1 MKVSTVPGRLF
12 IFAVRAY
19 QCWVSPLVGPS
30 CRFSP
35 TCSEYA
41 VLAVKKYGAARGA
54 VKAAGRVCRC
64 HPLSAGGVDLP

>member
-19 QCWVSPLVGPS
+19 QCWVSPLLGPS

-54 VKAAGRVCRC
+54 AKAAGRVCRC

>member
-1 MKVSTVPGRLF
+1 MKGSSVPGQLF
-12 IFAVRAY
+12 IFIVRAY
-19 QCWVSPLVGPS
+19 QCWVSPLLGPS

-41 VLAVKKYGAARGA
+41 VLAVRKYGAARGA
-54 VKAAGRVCRC
+54 WKAAGRVCRC